1 MLLIGGHASKS
12 AMTLEPRP
20 LSQYHVFLA
29 SPGDVGV
36 ERQAVRKFFEEYNRH
51 TAQLW
56 NARFEVIDWE
66 NYSTIGV
73 GRPQELITQQTL
85 ERSRNSLALVI
96 GIMGQRFGSPTG
108 VAESGTEEEF
118 NWAIESHKDTGFPE
132 IKWFFRK
139 VDKLE
144 VPTDPDEAEKAL
156 DQWKKVRAFRQQMQD
171 LNNPIFYAE
180 YPGVT
185 GFRDVFEHD
194 LNLWLAD
201 KARPWVIHRPESS
214 ARPVA
219 STAPIKYFEQ
229 VERDFRRLDIA
240 GIDNDR
246 TFEIPL
252 SEIYVRLRVIFDED
266 AEGEVK
272 SLESGALDI
281 QTALLHYSK
290 LVIVGDPGSG
300 KSTFLKYI
308 ALMLAQSVLTGD
320 PSIARDKLCL
330 DEPLP
335 LPIFLSCWDLA
346 DFLKQ
351 REHLRLGTL
360 LEFIAE
366 RLAAYEF
373 LVSVEEVGALLAAG
387 NCCLLF
393 DGLDEVPTDAGR
405 AAVSRMLEDCID
417 HYGDNRFVVTS
428 RIRAYTGDTILKGQF
443 TRCDIQPFDSDDRAE
458 FIRNWVSLLFRI
470 QPDEVETEG
479 TEPDRE
485 FKNLTDGIENGDRIR
500 PLAVN
505 PLLLTV
511 ISIVHWNR
519 KRLPEQRVDLYDECV
534 DVLLGQRKEAER
546 IQLRKIAAL
555 DGEREDQ
562 THEERAWVRKRF
574 AEIALHI
581 LSLDGDDDEASKVE
595 VIKLLIPRF
604 MDQGATNEEQ
614 ASVRAERFLDR
625 QELKS
630 GLLVSRRAHSYRF
643 VHLTFQEYL
652 AAWQLS
658 NIDFEKVTA
667 IVQPRLRLAK
677 WFESLQLLGSQ
688 WAKESDDKADRY
700 VAWLL
705 SERGETINDQAPV
718 VALCA
723 NVVKDISGV
732 AELKQETRK
741 TFSAAVEAT
750 LDAFRQASG
759 VPANTQLEILEALGQ
774 LGGAVKPRLIEATK
788 ASLFQVR
795 RRAIEMLLP
804 HLSDD
809 ELFGLD
815 HIWKD
820 RSKEPP
826 KTYLIALL
834 GRDRKRAIAAVE
846 QLRSMQSTCSQG
858 ILETCSWYRNN
869 ETSRAILTHLAK
881 EAYEVSWNSWS
892 QSRSFALERLAR
904 NWPDDAMRAFL
915 VERTL
920 QDVGESARGTALKLL
935 AKSWPDEL
943 TREFVLQRADQ
954 DGNGFV
960 RGTAL
965 EVLAKVWP
973 DEATREFLIQREIQD
988 SSEYVRTVTLEA
1000 LAEKWP
1006 DNVSYEFFIKCAV
1019 HDGSEFVRL
1028 VAFKVLAT
1036 KWVNDTTRGFLAQQI
1051 VRFSNEMFRSEA
1063 CVVFA
1068 NMHSRFGHIL
1078 FTRDLDGVT
1087 PYLDPLKP
1095 VSQRHIDEAVLK
1107 AGSDIKD
1114 APTIVAALS
1123 AHLGWDVTTGMKLD

>member
-1 MLLIGGHASKS
+1 MPLKPHS
-12 AMTLEPRP
+12 

-29 SPGDVGV
+29 SPGDVAA
-36 ERQAVRKFFEEYNRH
+36 ERQAVRRFFEEYNRH
-51 TAQLW
+51 TAHLW

-73 GRPQELITQQTL
+73 GRPQELITLQTL
-85 ERSRNSLALVI
+85 ERFRGSLALVI

-108 VAESGTEEEF
+108 EAESGTEEEF
-118 NWAIESHKDTGFPE
+118 NWAVESHVASSFPE

-139 VDKLE
+139 IDKLE
-144 VPTDPDEAEKAL
+144 VPTDPEEAEKAL

-171 LNNPIFYAE
+171 LDNPILYAE
-180 YPGVT
+180 YPGVA

-194 LNLWLAD
+194 LNLWLSD
-201 KARPWVIHRPESS
+201 KARPWVIHLPESS
-214 ARPVA
+214 ERPAA
-219 STAPIKYFEQ
+219 STAPIKYFEH

-252 SEIYVRLRVIFDED
+252 SEIYVRLRVMFDED
-266 AEGEVK
+266 AEGEMEAR
-272 SLESGALDI
+272 ESGAIDI
-281 QTALLHYSK
+281 QTALLRYSK

-308 ALMLAQSVLTGD
+308 ALMLAQSFLKSD
-320 PSIARDKLCL
+320 PGIARDKLCL
-330 DEPLP
+330 NEPLP

-346 DFLKQ
+346 DFLKL
-351 REHLRLGTL
+351 RAHLRLGTL

-366 RLAAYEF
+366 RLAAYDF
-373 LVSVEEVGALLAAG
+373 PISVEDVGALLAAG

-417 HYGDNRFVVTS
+417 RYGDNRFVVTS

-470 QPDEVETEG
+470 PPDEVETEG
-479 TEPDRE
+479 TEAARE
-485 FKNLTDGIENGDRIR
+485 YQNLTDGIEKGDRIR

-546 IQLRKIAAL
+546 IQLRKNAAL
-555 DGEREDQ
+555 DGVLEDRM
-562 THEERAWVRKRF
+562 HEERAWVRKRF

-581 LSLDGDDDEASKVE
+581 LSLDGDDDEASKAE
-595 VIKLLIPRF
+595 VIKLLTPRF
-604 MDQGATNEEQ
+604 IDQGAANAEQ
-614 ASVRAERFLDR
+614 ASARAERFLDR

-630 GLLVSRRAHSYRF
+630 GLLVSRRAQSYRF

-658 NIDFEKVTA
+658 NMDFEKVTA
-667 IVQPRLRLAK
+667 IAQSRLRLAK

-705 SERGETINDQAPV
+705 SERGDTINDQAPV

-732 AELKQETRK
+732 AELRPETRK
-741 TFSAAVEAT
+741 TFSTAVEAT

-759 VPANTQLEILEALGQ
+759 VPGNTQLEILEALGQ
-774 LGGAVKPRLIEATK
+774 LGSAVKPRLIEATR

-809 ELFGLD
+809 ELFGLE
-815 HIWKD
+815 HIWRD
-820 RSKEPP
+820 RSKEPV

-834 GRDRKRAIAAVE
+834 GRDRKRAISALTHVH
-846 QLRSMQSTCSQG
+846 SMLLTCSQG
-858 ILETCSWYRNN
+858 VYEA
-869 ETSRAILTHLAK
+869 TSYSHDGEASRPILTHLAK
-881 EAYEVSWNSWS
+881 EACEGFYWWH
-892 QSRSFALERLAR
+892 QYRSLALERLAAR
-904 NWPDDAMRAFL
+904 WPDETTRELL
-915 VERTL
+915 VERGF
-920 QDVGESARGTALKLL
+920 QDDHESARSAALETL
-935 AKSWPDEL
+935 AEKWPDEN
-943 TREFVLQRADQ
+943 TRELLKQWAVQ
-954 DGNGFV
+954 DDSGIT
-960 RGTAL
+960 RGAAVKT
-965 EVLAKVWP
+965 LAEKWP
-973 DEATREFLIQREIQD
+973 DENTRELLEQRAVQDESEATRSAAFK
-988 SSEYVRTVTLEA
+988 A

-1006 DNVSYEFFIKCAV
+1006 NENTREFLFRR
-1019 HDGSEFVRL
+1019 FVRDASRASRGTAL
-1028 VAFKVLAT
+1028 TMLAE
-1036 KWVNDTTRGFLAQQI
+1036 KWPDETTRRFLAEQAVQGPDLI
-1051 VRFSNEMFRSEA
+1051 GRGEVCRVLGNLHSN
-1063 CVVFA
+1063 
-1068 NMHSRFGHIL
+1068 FGRIL
-1078 FTRDLDGVT
+1078 FTQDLDGQP
-1087 PYLDPLKP
+1087 PYFDPLKP
-1095 VSQRHIDEAVLK
+1095 VTREHINKAVRKVGLPIE
-1107 AGSDIKD
+1107 DVD
-1114 APTIVAALS
+1114 AIVAALS
-1123 AHLGWDVTTGMKLD
+1123 KHLGWDITIGAKSK